1 MIIATITLV
10 EDFARVEF
18 FKSSPDAEA
27 FADAHDAAQI
37 SCLEDLADTFNG
49 PQLVKVYNSIQ
60 TELEDFESAG
70 GFKPTKRFSTP
81 EAGVKRVGLILEA
94 LHRAR
99 ENPASPA
106 FAGTEPVE
114 ATPNKPKVVK
124 PTKVAKRTRGV
135 NLAPKGWLK
144 PCREGS
150 KQQTLLDLLNREFG
164 VTMDQLRE
172 GLSGGAKP
180 WSDATIKSGFNWDMN
195 SVKGYGI
202 RTEFTEEG
210 EAVYFLVL
218 PEGVNAPLPATPLKT
233 KKKES

>member
-1 MIIATITLV
+1 MTIATITLV
-10 EDFARVEF
+10 EDFAGVEF
-18 FKSSPDAEA
+18 FESGADAEA

-37 SCLEDLADTFNG
+37 SCLEDLSGTYSG
-49 PQLVKVYNSIQ
+49 SQLAKVYNSIQ
-60 TELEDFESAG
+60 LELEDFGCAG
-70 GFKPTKRFSTP
+70 GFKPYKRFSSPATG
-81 EAGVKRVGLILEA
+81 AKRVGMILEA
-94 LHRAR
+94 LRLAR

-106 FAGTEPVE
+106 IAGTEPSKT
-114 ATPNKPKVVK
+114 TPKKAEGSKP
-124 PTKVAKRTRGV
+124 KRTRGV